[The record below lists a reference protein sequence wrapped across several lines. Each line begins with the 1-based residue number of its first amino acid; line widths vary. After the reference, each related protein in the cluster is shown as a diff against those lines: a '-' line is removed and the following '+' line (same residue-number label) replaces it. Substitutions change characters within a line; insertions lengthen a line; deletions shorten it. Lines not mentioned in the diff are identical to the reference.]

1 MKGVNVDGVNYN
13 LLKNRFDMHVH
24 GAPDIVPRKLN
35 EIELAKQAKSVGM
48 KGILLK
54 CHYALTAD
62 RAWLVRQCVPGI
74 HVFGGIVLNLPVTGG
89 LNPEAVSTAIKFGA
103 KEIWMPTISAAN
115 HLKNE
120 GKDPKMGINILSKTG
135 ELVPSV
141 IEILNIIAESNVIL
155 GTGHLSPEET
165 QILVSTAKKLG
176 VKKILVTHPE
186 WKLVNMS
193 VKVQVELSKKGA
205 IMEHCYYATTKLGG
219 GLNPKEIAMQI
230 KAVGAE
236 HCIMATDLGQ
246 ALNPNPIDAMKS
258 FIKDMIAHGI
268 SMKEIDLMTIKN
280 PAKLLELPL

>member
-1 MKGVNVDGVNYN
+1 MKGVNVDGVNY

-115 HLKNE
+115 HLKYE

-193 VKVQVELSKKGA
+193 VKVQVELSKIGA